1 MEKFKAAGIKVIAVI
16 PSVKIAQKMEEIG
29 VDAVVAEGT
38 EAGDMSEKQQRWHS
52 FVKLFQQ

>member
-16 PSVKIAQKMEEIG
+16 PSVKIAQKMEKIG

-38 EAGDMSEKQQRWHS
+38 EAGGHVGETTTMAL